1 MIGGYYVVQ
10 WVYKQKGLSLD
21 LESKIMFEG
30 GGKTRKLTEYGT
42 WLQDCILALE
52 PIVHHN
58 PYTRDSDLAELV
70 GTLYDD
76 LSMESKEEVSGDDSF
91 MQDPL
96 IKEWLN
102 HVDESH
108 HARKNVFEIKKRIG
122 VLDVKTYN
130 ITMQDVAMA
139 LKNIEIPDGFHDWI
153 RRTIVKLKKM
163 KIITKSI
170 IEQLAT
176 AI

>member
-1 MIGGYYVVQ
+1 
-10 WVYKQKGLSLD
+10 
-21 LESKIMFEG
+21 MFEAAV
-30 GGKTRKLTEYGT
+30 KLENLTEYGT

-153 RRTIVKLKKM
+153 RRTIVKLKENERL
-163 KIITKSI
+163 SQNPI
-170 IEQLAT
+170 IEQLAERQFEMLEDFVGLLLVRT
-176 AI
+176 KKY